1 MPLVQTTMQPGVW
14 LEVSDGEYRYLEAA
28 GLLYTGEGIEGVAE
42 QTINIRTVQEPD
54 EVITVT
60 LSEYYDL
67 LRQNLVYAVE
77 GGDPIPRPHFTDA
90 QYEEAEDPES
100 VLSRRLGKML
110 GADGSTSF
118 PDQLSATIAATAIAY
133 FGPSFMTSAAVLQST
148 MDALS
153 ALGGGSLRLGRGVF
167 NCLDD
172 RVFIPGNV
180 EIVGDGVSSTTLRVP
195 DNTNPMQQINLEH
208 DGVENTPTPRAGI
221 RDLTIDGNKVGQAV
235 TGGTTALVRA
245 WVGDQFRMDN
255 VIIKNGRANGM
266 TLMGE
271 DGVFTR
277 PSHITNVEIH
287 DCVGD
292 GLVTSKRN
300 RQIFLT
306 NVYLH
311 HNGGRGWWSDQ
322 SECHTVNVVAKWNG
336 GIGIEFNNVQ
346 RHNHV
351 GLVASFNGSHGI
363 WFDQFIT
370 GYVQAQAMNNGQLA
384 FNAADGSITP
394 GLGYADIY
402 VDNTDEQSY
411 GINDRFRGEFL
422 VGGDMNKVTEV
433 PNASIDPHRT
443 TEDYGLFIEDGV
455 GLVTTTEGAVYDTNP
470 GDAYTSPGIDIYVMS
485 MDANVARV
493 RLPDARGTLNV
504 HGPDVDGWTDITLD
518 SPYSAAAGFRP
529 PQVRREGRKVKV
541 RGAVSAP
548 SGVVAGQ
555 RFAVLPEWARPS
567 VQCRQNAAGTG
578 GTASVCIVTTTA
590 VGNFT
595 PGTGGNTIVHLDG
608 LEWDAAPY

>member
-1 MPLVQTTMQPGVW
+1 MTKVLIGDITGPAGPQGPQGEPGTDGVDGAQGPQGEPGIPGANAVENDEAVSTYIATPGTQTRNQ
-14 LEVSDGEYRYLEAA
+14 LEA
-28 GLLYTGEGIEGVAE
+28 
-42 QTINIRTVQEPD
+42 TIT
-54 EVITVT
+54 EV
-60 LSEYYDL
+60 
-67 LRQNLVYAVE
+67 
-77 GGDPIPRPHFTDA
+77 
-90 QYEEAEDPES
+90 
-100 VLSRRLGKML
+100 
-110 GADGSTSF
+110 
-118 PDQLSATIAATAIAY
+118 AIAY
-133 FGPSFMTSAAVLQST
+133 LGPAFLVNAAVLQST
-148 MDALS
+148 LDGIKAR
-153 ALGGGSLRLGRGVF
+153 GGGTLRLGRGTF
-167 NCLDD
+167 NSLDD
-172 RVFIPGNV
+172 RVFIPSGV

-195 DNTNPMQQINLEH
+195 DNTNPMQVINLEN
-208 DGVENTPTPRAGI
+208 DGVANTPTPRAGI

-311 HNGGRGWWSDQ
+311 HNVGRGWWSDQ

-470 GDAYTSPGIDIYVMS
+470 GDAYASPGIDIYVMS

-493 RLPDARGTLNV
+493 RLPDNRGTLNV
-504 HGPDVDGWTDITLD
+504 HGPDVDGWTELALNT
-518 SPYSAAAGFRP
+518 PYEAAAGFRP
-529 PQVRREGRKVKV
+529 PQVRREGRRVKV
-541 RGAVSAP
+541 RGAISAP
-548 SGVVAGQ
+548 SGVVAGAV
-555 RFAVLPEWARPS
+555 FAVLPVWARPD
-567 VQCRQNAAGTG
+567 VQSRQNATATG
-578 GTASVCIVTTTA
+578 GTTSICLVTTTA
-590 VGNFT
+590 SGNLTPAT
-595 PGTGGNTIVHLDG
+595 PGNTVVHLDG
-608 LEWDAAPY
+608 LEWDSA